1 MGAHAPLTRSLNLSF
16 IQGSEPSEESGSED
30 DVPSV
35 RRMLKLQQ
43 AESEE
48 ASEDEADAKVLKA
61 QNRAEALHDSAA
73 PSDALVEQEVNMLTH
88 VCEALAYAEALS
100 MQHWTQS
107 NASMANHPQASWMS
121 KHPG

>member
-16 IQGSEPSEESGSED
+16 TQGSEPSEESGSED

-48 ASEDEADAKVLKA
+48 ASEDEADAKVLKV

-88 VCEALAYAEALS
+88 VCEALHMLKPYPCNIGPRAMHL
-100 MQHWTQS
+100 WLTTLR
-107 NASMANHPQASWMS
+107 
-121 KHPG
+121 HPG